1 MTLIPWRGPMMSDR
15 APGFFARWFS
25 KQARTAPLLDEE
37 AQKLIDNATAFDLV
51 RIEDIMVPRADIVA
65 VSADASLG
73 ELVQAFMQSSH
84 SRLPVY
90 NNTLDDPRGMVHI
103 KDILQF
109 LAPQGEAA
117 VDMDARVLSKI
128 TRPVLFA
135 PPSMQADDLM
145 VKMQSTRVHMAL
157 VVDEYGGTDGL
168 VTLEDLVEQIV
179 GKIEDEH
186 DSEAPSLTRIA
197 EGKWDADA
205 RIAIEELERASGLS
219 LIVDEDEDD
228 VDTLGGLVFQLAG
241 RVPQRG
247 EILLHPAG
255 LEFEVMEADPR
266 RIRRLMV
273 RHHHDK

>member
-1 MTLIPWRGPMMSDR
+1 MPDR
-15 APGFFARWFS
+15 KPGLFARLFTS
-25 KQARTAPLLDEE
+25 KAGTAPQPDEE
-37 AQKLIDNATAFDLV
+37 AQKLIDNATAFDRV

-65 VSADASLG
+65 VSAGASLG
-73 ELVQAFMQSSH
+73 ELVQAFIQSSH

-90 NNTLDDPRGMVHI
+90 KNTLDDPRGMVHI

-109 LAPQGEAA
+109 LVPEDGSP
-117 VDMDARVLSKI
+117 VDVNAKILDKI

-145 VKMQSTRVHMAL
+145 VKMQSTRIHMAL

-168 VTLEDLVEQIV
+168 ATLEDLVEQIV

-205 RIAIEELERASGLS
+205 RISIEELERTSGLS
-219 LIVDEDEDD
+219 LIEDDDEDD

-273 RHHHDK
+273 RHHHHDE

>member
-1 MTLIPWRGPMMSDR
+1 MMSDR
-15 APGFFARWFS
+15 KPGFIARLFS
-25 KQARTAPLLDEE
+25 GHAHKAPQLDEE

-65 VSADASLG
+65 VSVDASLG
-73 ELVQAFMQSSH
+73 ELIQAFIHSSH

-109 LAPQGEAA
+109 LVPKNGSP
-117 VDMDARVLSKI
+117 VDVDAKVLDKI
-128 TRPVLFA
+128 TRSVLFA

-145 VKMQSTRVHMAL
+145 VKMQSTRIHMAL

-205 RIAIEELERASGLS
+205 RVPIEDLERASGLS
-219 LIVDEDEDD
+219 LIEDEDEDD

-247 EILLHPAG
+247 EILLHSAG

-266 RIRRLMV
+266 RIRRLV
-273 RHHHDK
+273 IRYHHDE

>member
-1 MTLIPWRGPMMSDR
+1 MPWAEIIMTEKSRGL
-15 APGFFARWFS
+15 FARLFS
-25 KQARTAPLLDEE
+25 SKPRPAPQPDEE

-51 RIEDIMVPRADIVA
+51 RVEDLMVPRADIVA
-65 VSADASLG
+65 VSADASLSD
-73 ELVQAFMQSSH
+73 LVQAFMQSSH

-90 NNTLDDPRGMVHI
+90 NKTLDDPRGMVHI

-109 LAPQGEAA
+109 LAPKDESPADKGAKI
-117 VDMDARVLSKI
+117 LSKI
-128 TRPVLFA
+128 TRPVLYA

-145 VKMQSTRVHMAL
+145 VKMQSTRIHMAL

-168 VTLEDLVEQIV
+168 ATLEDLVEQIV

-186 DSEAPSLTRIA
+186 DSEAPSLNA
-197 EGKWDADA
+197 LGEGKWDADA
-205 RIAIEELERASGLS
+205 RVPIEGLEKATGLS
-219 LIVDEDEDD
+219 LIENDDEDD

-266 RIRRLMV
+266 RIRRLV
-273 RHHHDK
+273 IRQNHAE

>member
-1 MTLIPWRGPMMSDR
+1 MSDQSSGFLTR
-15 APGFFARWFS
+15 FFGRKAPGEP
-25 KQARTAPLLDEE
+25 QPDED
-37 AQKLIDNATAFDLV
+37 AQKLIDNATAFDQL
-51 RIEDIMVPRADIVA
+51 RIEDLMVPRADIVA
-65 VSADASLG
+65 IGADATLG
-73 ELVQAFMQSSH
+73 ELVDAFMQSSH

-103 KDILQF
+103 KDILRF
-109 LAPQGEAA
+109 LAPRGDVS
-117 VDMDARVLSKI
+117 VDYSARVLKEI
-128 TRPVLFA
+128 ARPVLYA

-145 VKMQSTRVHMAL
+145 VKMQSTRIHMAL

-186 DSEAPSLTRIA
+186 DSEAPSLVRLA

-205 RIAIEELERASGLS
+205 RVSIEELEQASGIS
-219 LIVDEDEDD
+219 LVQDQDEDD

-241 RVPQRG
+241 RVPGRG
-247 EILLHPAG
+247 EILSHPAG

-266 RIRRLMV
+266 RLRRLLV
-273 RHHHDK
+273 RHHHDE